1 MVMEEFCCAITYVHN
16 VIKGVVL
23 LLVHKNGKNKKYGQK
38 MFPLVVS
45 LIRGFNYKPYFEN
58 M

>member
-1 MVMEEFCCAITYVHN
+1 MEEFCCAITYVHN

-23 LLVHKNGKNKKYGQK
+23 LLVHKNGKKKKYGEK